1 MISKNLIIYE
11 YQTLFDILNE
21 ISEKLD
27 FSVLKSN
34 EMDLSL
40 LKSDELGNFII
51 IAKENNKKLHN
62 CLVLKELPIKIEKL
76 LEIINI
82 NFLKKNFINQSSFKV
97 GKYNLDLNSRE
108 ISWKNKKL
116 NLTEREANLIIFIN
130 KKKNVSI
137 DQLQKDVWGYVSE
150 LETHTVETHIYR
162 LRKKMKEYFDDENF
176 INSEKNGYS
185 IN

>member
-21 ISEKLD
+21 ISEILD

-34 EMDLSL
+34 EKDLSL
-40 LKSDELGNFII
+40 LKLDELGNFII

-82 NFLKKNFINQSSFKV
+82 NFLKKNFISQSSFKV

-108 ISWKNKKL
+108 ISWKNKIL

-130 KKKNVSI
+130 QNKNVSI
-137 DQLQKDVWGYVSE
+137 DELQKDVWGYVSE

-162 LRKKMKEYFDDENF
+162 LRKKIKKEFNDENF
-176 INSEKNGYS
+176 ITSLKDGYF
-185 IN
+185 IK